1 MIAWKP
7 FEVQLRDGS
16 YLGVSAREPDDKL
29 EVSIRVHWPSSEMT
43 TIDWTLV
50 KRFAGSE
57 VLGGP
62 HWRLEK
68 DMNAFLSRQ
77 ISDILEGFYK
87 QYVASL
93 LERQK

>member
-29 EVSIRVHWPSSEMT
+29 EVFIKLHWPSSET
-43 TIDWTLV
+43 IQIDW
-50 KRFAGSE
+50 KR
-57 VLGGP
+57 VTRRTDDLIGP
-62 HWRLEK
+62 YWGIEEC
-68 DMNAFLSRQ
+68 NIFLSRQ
-77 ISDILEGFYK
+77 ICDILEGFYK
-87 QYVASL
+87 QYVASV